1 MKILFVCT
9 GNTCRSAMASAI
21 AKSEYTE
28 FEFDSAGLAAASGSK
43 ASQNAVLALAEKG
56 VDLSA
61 HRSKQLTLDIA
72 QNADLIVPMT
82 MSHANYLIGC
92 GISKDKIF
100 LPEADICD
108 PYGGDLDVYRSCRD
122 ELYTL
127 VKKVCDNI

>member
-1 MKILFVCT
+1 
-9 GNTCRSAMASAI
+9 MASAI

-127 VKKVCDNI
+127 VKKVCENI